1 MPVIFENFFNN
12 LDKMSVWEATIWAT
26 LENLIIFGVCMIM
39 GHLMVKRYGDFPIT
53 ETPEP
58 ISRLEILFATS
69 CVTLNTLVTV
79 VGIIMWQN
87 GIIHVD
93 FGMNPLRMI
102 FDTILLI
109 FAMDLAMYVF
119 HRIAH
124 HPRLYPIIHR
134 THHRFENPRPL
145 TLFVLNPFETLG
157 FGTLWLLVITI
168 YPANWASIIIYLT
181 LNIVFGLVGH
191 IGVEP
196 MPDSWV
202 DSPIVR
208 YISTST
214 FHAEHHFDDEH
225 NFGFYTLIWDRL
237 FGTISPDY
245 LQDFSSARQGVPHQ
259 AGD

>member
-1 MPVIFENFFNN
+1 MPVIFKKFFDS
-12 LDKMSVWEATIWAT
+12 LEQMSVWEATTWAA
-26 LENLIIFGVCMIM
+26 LENLIIFGVCMIV
-39 GHLMVKRYGDFPIT
+39 GHMIVKRYGDFPIT

-58 ISRLEILFATS
+58 ISRLEIFYATS

-87 GIIHVD
+87 GIIRVNFD
-93 FGMNPLRMI
+93 MNILRII

-124 HPRLYPIIHR
+124 HPMLYPIIHR

-157 FGTLWLLVITI
+157 FGSLWLLVITI
-168 YPANWASIIIYLT
+168 YPANWAAIIVYLT

-202 DSPIVR
+202 NSPIIR

-245 LQDFSSARQGVPHQ
+245 VQDFSSARQGIPHQ